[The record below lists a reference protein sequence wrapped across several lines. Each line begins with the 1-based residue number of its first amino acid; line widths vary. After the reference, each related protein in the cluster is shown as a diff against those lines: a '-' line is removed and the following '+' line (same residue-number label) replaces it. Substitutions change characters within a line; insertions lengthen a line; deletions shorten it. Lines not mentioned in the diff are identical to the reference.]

1 MKFHSDEGGRR
12 QLGQL
17 EKKVDRI
24 NYYSHATSKKSLPRL
39 AETAQERK
47 GNINMTHCR
56 LDGMSLSRCSKNFDK
71 RIPVKFCDRLNY
83 FHDIWSNF
91 CLEVL
96 NPKFPLILLP
106 VLFDLYTCF
115 DFADS
120 LTCEQCLS
128 FIILRMQSDRSSDKQ
143 HFCPHNKKQIKW
155 PWFIQTY
162 TFTRSRFDE
171 EKSLLAIYQ
180 A

>member
-1 MKFHSDEGGRR
+1 MLPPK
-12 QLGQL
+12 
-17 EKKVDRI
+17 
-24 NYYSHATSKKSLPRL
+24 TSLARL
-39 AETAQERK
+39 AKTAQERK

-56 LDGMSLSRCSKNFDK
+56 LDGMSFSRCSKNFDK

-96 NPKFPLILLP
+96 NRKFLFLLP
-106 VLFDLYTCF
+106 VFRDLYTCF

-143 HFCPHNKKQIKW
+143 RFCPHNKKQIQGHLYR
-155 PWFIQTY
+155 FI
-162 TFTRSRFDE
+162 RSHDRDLVKKNHFSQSTKPSQHNLE
-171 EKSLLAIYQ
+171 IMS
-180 A
+180 